1 MVKPKSKHMNSKR
14 GFALATVLVVSCV
27 IIILATSLISVA
39 MFSTKSTSGDVNERQ
54 AYLNAKSALNYAA
67 TYYENADLPAPLLFI
82 VRVPE

>member
-54 AYLNAKSALNYAA
+54 AYLNQ
-67 TYYENADLPAPLLFI
+67 PLIMLQHIMRMQTFL
-82 VRVPE
+82 RL